1 MAIIR
6 KNMKNKKRPY
16 IDPELPAFDRI
27 FPMVNSPHKEKIC
40 GSEAVRIYAKG
51 MNLIADGFINEGK
64 ALLEDSYRRGY
75 LTAGNTLSYGYS
87 AGWFGERDYAKHIKL
102 LRQLVRKK
110 HAPAMNNYAFAY
122 EHGMGVK
129 RNMRLALFWY
139 NKAAESGYVTA
150 TNNLAHIYLF
160 RNTKYKDI
168 SKGLELA
175 FKAANSG
182 DEESQNALGLCYEEG
197 IGVEINNE
205 EAFKWY
211 SLAVKNGAG
220 PCALHNLA
228 RCYRKGIGVAI
239 NKRKANYLDKQAEK
253 LGYK

>member
-1 MAIIR
+1 M
-6 KNMKNKKRPY
+6 
-16 IDPELPAFDRI
+16 
-27 FPMVNSPHKEKIC
+27 
-40 GSEAVRIYAKG
+40 
-51 MNLIADGFINEGK
+51 
-64 ALLEDSYRRGY
+64 
-75 LTAGNTLSYGYS
+75 
-87 AGWFGERDYAKHIKL
+87 
-102 LRQLVRKK
+102 RKK

-129 RNMRLALFWY
+129 KNIRLALYWY
-139 NKAAESGYVTA
+139 NKALEFGYITA

-168 SKGLELA
+168 PKGLELA

-228 RCYRKGIGVAI
+228 RCYREGKGVAI
-239 NKRKANYLDKQAEK
+239 DKRKANYLDKQAEK

>member
-1 MAIIR
+1 
-6 KNMKNKKRPY
+6 
-16 IDPELPAFDRI
+16 
-27 FPMVNSPHKEKIC
+27 
-40 GSEAVRIYAKG
+40 
-51 MNLIADGFINEGK
+51 
-64 ALLEDSYRRGY
+64 
-75 LTAGNTLSYGYS
+75 
-87 AGWFGERDYAKHIKL
+87 
-102 LRQLVRKK
+102 
-110 HAPAMNNYAFAY
+110 
-122 EHGMGVK
+122 
-129 RNMRLALFWY
+129 
-139 NKAAESGYVTA
+139 
-150 TNNLAHIYLF
+150 LF

-168 SKGLELA
+168 PKGLELA

-228 RCYRKGIGVAI
+228 RCYREGKGVAI
-239 NKRKANYLDKQAEK
+239 DKRKANYLDKQAEK